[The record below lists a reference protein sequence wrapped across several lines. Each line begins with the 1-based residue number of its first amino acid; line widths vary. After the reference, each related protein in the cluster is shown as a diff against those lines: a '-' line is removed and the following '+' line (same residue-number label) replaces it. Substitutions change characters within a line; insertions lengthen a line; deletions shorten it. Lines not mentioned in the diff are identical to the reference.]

1 LIPLFAKVG
10 RIEIYYEVS
19 SLTLQFC
26 GWKDEWNINYG
37 SKIINIFF
45 VIESILVE
53 MKLIRNFYDSPHWP
67 PHMSGEC
74 GLI

>member
-1 LIPLFAKVG
+1 VLVCTLIPLFAKVG

-53 MKLIRNFYDSPHWP
+53 IETYKEFL
-67 PHMSGEC
+67 
-74 GLI
+74 